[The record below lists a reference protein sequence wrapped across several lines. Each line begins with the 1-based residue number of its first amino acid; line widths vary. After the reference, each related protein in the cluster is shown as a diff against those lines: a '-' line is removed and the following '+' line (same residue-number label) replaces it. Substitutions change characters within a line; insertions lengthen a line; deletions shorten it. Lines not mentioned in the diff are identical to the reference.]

1 MGERDHAVDPL
12 RPRHLLLAGVV
23 AEEKAAPIVGEY
35 CKQVDVAYFEPTAWA
50 PMLKLFGTC
59 MPWARRSGGVRR
71 VGVHAL

>member
-1 MGERDHAVDPL
+1 VNVIG
-12 RPRHLLLAGVV
+12 
-23 AEEKAAPIVGEY
+23 PIVREC
-35 CKQVDVAYFEPTAWA
+35 CKKVDVAYFEPAAWA